1 MTQPGYAH
9 RITFLLDTRVS
20 LESLVLNRLHRLPEI
35 RREEWLRGLVVLGF
49 RMECQA
55 TKYQQSNTAA
65 TNAESRYQTTCSH
78 WLTQGKPGKPEA
90 TPVDPA
96 PVEYQPDKA
105 VHSKPFSTLSKVIG

>member
-35 RREEWLRGLVVLGF
+35 RRDEWLRGLVVLGF

-55 TKYQQSNTAA
+55 IKYQQSNTGAI
-65 TNAESRYQTTCSH
+65 NAESRSQSTFSH
-78 WLTQGKPGKPEA
+78 WLIQGKSEKSEA
-90 TPVDPA
+90 VQVDSA
-96 PVEYQPDKA
+96 RVAYQPDEVA
-105 VHSKPFSTLSKVIG
+105 HSKPFSALSRVIG

>member
-1 MTQPGYAH
+1 MTQPGCAH

-55 TKYQQSNTAA
+55 IKYQQSNTAA
-65 TNAESRYQTTCSH
+65 TNAESRCQMTFSH
-78 WLTQGKPGKPEA
+78 WLTQGKPGEPEA
-90 TPVDPA
+90 TQVDLA
-96 PVEYQPDKA
+96 PVEYQPDEVA
-105 VHSKPFSTLSKVIG
+105 HSKPFSALSRVIG

>member
-35 RREEWLRGLVVLGF
+35 RREEWLRGLMILGF

-55 TKYQQSNTAA
+55 TKYQQSDPVAI
-65 TNAESRYQTTCSH
+65 NAESRCQTTFSH
-78 WLTQGKPGKPEA
+78 WLIQGKPEA
-90 TPVDPA
+90 TQVDPA
-96 PVEYQPDKA
+96 PVEYQPEEVA
-105 VHSKPFSTLSKVIG
+105 HSKPFSALSRVIG

>member
-55 TKYQQSNTAA
+55 IKYQQSNTGAI
-65 TNAESRYQTTCSH
+65 NAESRSQTTCSH

-90 TPVDPA
+90 TQVDPA
-96 PVEYQPDKA
+96 PVEYPPDEVA
-105 VHSKPFSTLSKVIG
+105 HSKPFSALSRVIG

>member
-35 RREEWLRGLVVLGF
+35 RREEWLRGLMVLGF

-55 TKYQQSNTAA
+55 TKYQQSDTVAF
-65 TNAESRYQTTCSH
+65 NAGSQCQMTFSH
-78 WLTQGKPGKPEA
+78 WLTQGKPKKLEA
-90 TPVDPA
+90 TQVNST
-96 PVEYQPDKA
+96 PVECPSDEVA
-105 VHSKPFSTLSKVIG
+105 RSKPFSALSRVIG

>member
-35 RREEWLRGLVVLGF
+35 RGEEWLRGLVVLGF

-55 TKYQQSNTAA
+55 TKYQQSNTVVF
-65 TNAESRYQTTCSH
+65 NAGSQCQTTFSH
-78 WLTQGKPGKPEA
+78 WLIQGKSEKSEA
-90 TPVDPA
+90 VPVNSA
-96 PVEYQPDKA
+96 RVAYQPDEV
-105 VHSKPFSTLSKVIG
+105 VHNKPFSALSRVIG

>member
-49 RMECQA
+49 RMEGQA
-55 TKYQQSNTAA
+55 IKYQQSNTAA
-65 TNAESRYQTTCSH
+65 INAGSQCQTTFSH
-78 WLTQGKPGKPEA
+78 WLIQGKQGKPEA
-90 TPVDPA
+90 AQVDPA
-96 PVEYQPDKA
+96 PVEYPPDEVA
-105 VHSKPFSTLSKVIG
+105 HSKPFSALSRVIG

>member
-1 MTQPGYAH
+1 MTPTGYAH

-55 TKYQQSNTAA
+55 TKHQQSDTVAF
-65 TNAESRYQTTCSH
+65 NAGSQRQTTFSH
-78 WLTQGKPGKPEA
+78 WLSQGKSEKSEVVQVDS
-90 TPVDPA
+90 TPVA
-96 PVEYQPDKA
+96 CQPDEA
-105 VHSKPFSTLSKVIG
+105 AHSKPFSALSRVIG

>member
-35 RREEWLRGLVVLGF
+35 RREEWLRGLLILGF

-55 TKYQQSNTAA
+55 IKTQQSETA
-65 TNAESRYQTTCSH
+65 TPHAEPRCQTTFSH
-78 WLTQGKPGKPEA
+78 WLTQGATEKPEIIPVDQ
-90 TPVDPA
+90 TPVACLTGDIA
-96 PVEYQPDKA
+96 
-105 VHSKPFSTLSKVIG
+105 HSKPFAALSKVIG